1 MVLDDTK
8 APIVLVDA
16 AQEERLADIEPQL
29 MKVDS
34 TLLDTIPAP
43 PNQLICPQVGTD
55 NAAWVVYTS
64 GSTGQPK
71 GVVLQHRALCSSIQ
85 SHGAAFGVGKH
96 SRVLQFASHTFDVT
110 IQEVRMSQHV
120 PPNEACLRTNFGTGR
135 MGFF

>member
-1 MVLDDTK
+1 MVLEDTK

-16 AQEERLADIEPQL
+16 AQQERLAGVGPQL
-29 MKVDS
+29 IKVDS
-34 TLLDTIPAP
+34 VLLDTLPAP
-43 PNQLICPQVGTD
+43 PTNRPLCPQVDTN

-85 SHGAAFGVGKH
+85 SHGAAFGVGRR

-110 IQEVRMSQHV
+110 IQEVYI
-120 PPNEACLRTNFGTGR
+120 
-135 MGFF
+135 

>member
-8 APIVLVDA
+8 APIVLIDA
-16 AQEERLADIEPQL
+16 AQEERLAGIGPQL
-29 MKVDS
+29 IKVDS
-34 TLLDTIPAP
+34 TLLDALPAP
-43 PNQLICPQVGTD
+43 PNQVICPQVGTN

-110 IQEVRMSQHV
+110 IQEVRMSRHV
-120 PPNEACLRTNFGTGR
+120 TSNGACLRTNLGTGR
-135 MGFF
+135 MSFV

>member
-1 MVLDDTK
+1 MVLEDTK

-16 AQEERLADIEPQL
+16 AQQERLAGVGPQL
-29 MKVDS
+29 IKVDS
-34 TLLDTIPAP
+34 VLLDTLPAP
-43 PNQLICPQVGTD
+43 PSNRLLCPQVDTN

-85 SHGAAFGVGKH
+85 SHGAAFGVGRH

-110 IQEVRMSQHV
+110 IQEV
-120 PPNEACLRTNFGTGR
+120 
-135 MGFF
+135 

>member
-16 AQEERLADIEPQL
+16 VQQERLAGIEPQL
-29 MKVDS
+29 IKVDS
-34 TLLDTIPAP
+34 KLLDALPAP
-43 PNQLICPQVGTD
+43 PKLLICPEVSMD

-96 SRVLQFASHTFDVT
+96 SRVLQFASHTFDVM
-110 IQEVRMSQHV
+110 IQEVRIFQHV
-120 PPNEACLRTNFGTGR
+120 TLDGPYLRTES
-135 MGFF
+135 